1 MSVEGST
8 NRVGA
13 GALNLVQTVGSAD
26 FDRLRVKH
34 QCLYWKGPYRLLIAY
49 DEVACVIG
57 ADLEILKCSSLD

>member
-13 GALNLVQTVGSAD
+13 LSLVQTVGSAD

-34 QCLYWKGPYRLLIAY
+34 QCLYWKGPYRLLIVY
-49 DEVACVIG
+49 EVVSVIG

>member
-1 MSVEGST
+1 MSAEGST

-13 GALNLVQTVGSAD
+13 LSLVQTVESAD

-34 QCLYWKGPYRLLIAY
+34 QCLYWKGPYRLLIVY
-49 DEVACVIG
+49 EVVSVID

>member
-1 MSVEGST
+1 MSAEGST

-13 GALNLVQTVGSAD
+13 LSLVQTVGSAD

-34 QCLYWKGPYRLLIAY
+34 QCLYWKGPYRLLIVY
-49 DEVACVIG
+49 EVVSVID

>member
-1 MSVEGST
+1 MSAEGST

-13 GALNLVQTVGSAD
+13 LSLVQTVGSTD

-34 QCLYWKGPYRLLIAY
+34 QCLYWKGPYRLLIVY
-49 DEVACVIG
+49 EVACVIG

>member
-1 MSVEGST
+1 MSAEGST

-13 GALNLVQTVGSAD
+13 LSLVQTVGSAD

-34 QCLYWKGPYRLLIAY
+34 QCLYWKGPYRLLIVY
-49 DEVACVIG
+49 EVVSVIG